1 MRAAR
6 YRLRFFTG
14 ATLTSATYGGGLYG
28 DDTYG
33 MEASDSLT
41 TAHHRLVPWPAGS
54 PTGPSWR
61 YRQND
66 TEPQLEAQIIAD
78 DGVVNYTGLDRAV
91 LVLTPV
97 DNPTMSRTYDMAVI
111 TAPNGDQRLRR
122 TWVAGDL
129 SQPGAFRVAVVLIYS
144 SNRRLTVPTNDQ
156 HTMIVTPDGTSTD
169 TWDAAYWD
177 AAEWS

>member
-33 MEASDSLT
+33 MQASDSLT
-41 TAHHRLVPWPAGS
+41 TAHHRLVPWPGGA
-54 PTGPSWR
+54 PMAPSWR
-61 YRQND
+61 YRQHD
-66 TEPQLEAQIIAD
+66 TQPALEAQIIAD

-97 DNPTMSRTYDMAVI
+97 DDPLTFKGLDMSVV
-111 TAPNGDQRLRR
+111 TAPNGDQRLHRD
-122 TWVAGDL
+122 WEPNDL
-129 SQPGAFRVAVVLIYS
+129 DRPGVFRVVVALIYS
-144 SNRRLTVPTNDQ
+144 SNRRLSVPGDDE
-156 HTMIVTPDGTSTD
+156 HFLIVTPDGS
-169 TWDAAYWD
+169 
-177 AAEWS
+177 